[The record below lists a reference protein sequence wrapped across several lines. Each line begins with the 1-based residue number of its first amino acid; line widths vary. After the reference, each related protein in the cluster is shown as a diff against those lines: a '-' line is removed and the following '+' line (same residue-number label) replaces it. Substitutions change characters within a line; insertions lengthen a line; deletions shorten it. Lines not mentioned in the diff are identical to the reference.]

1 MHELSMAEGH
11 YGFASDS
18 SILAMGS
25 MIAAVVFSVT
35 IILSA
40 LVLFSILIVEECVNL
55 IPYFVSLHCKQWLWC
70 VTDTSTMPFYWIFLL
85 MH

>member
-1 MHELSMAEGH
+1 MHELSMAEEN
-11 YGFASDS
+11 YGFASDCS
-18 SILAMGS
+18 TLALGS

-40 LVLFSILIVEECVNL
+40 LVLFRILIVEEYVNL
-55 IPYFVSLHCKQWLWC
+55 IPYFISLHCKQWVWC
-70 VTDTSTMPFYWIFLL
+70 VNDTGTRPFYWIFLL

>member
-1 MHELSMAEGH
+1 MHELSMAEEN

-18 SILAMGS
+18 SILALGS
-25 MIAAVVFSVT
+25 MIVAVVFSVT

-40 LVLFSILIVEECVNL
+40 FVLFSILIVEEYVNL
-55 IPYFVSLHCKQWLWC
+55 IPYFISLHCKQWLWC
-70 VTDTSTMPFYWIFLL
+70 VNDTGTMPFYWTFLL